1 MIKSLIS
8 HPLIVQYFASFLY
21 SIGLFSASH
30 TSSINACK
38 TRHAFIF
45 HMHISNFFLCIIYA
59 LLYGWNSLFQ
69 PVCMHAL
76 TWKIILLNNNSMLSF
91 FHKFARNML
100 IENLKHIFYY
110 YNFPHEGMQIC
121 ENTIFRESCSTKID
135 NCKIIECYVNNGHYA
150 INKIFKCEIKW
161 NLHWFI
167 TPKNALQISVL

>member
-1 MIKSLIS
+1 MQNSPCI
-8 HPLIVQYFASFLY
+8 H
-21 SIGLFSASH
+21 FSYAH
-30 TSSINACK
+30 
-38 TRHAFIF
+38 FQ
-45 HMHISNFFLCIIYA
+45 FFLCIIYA